1 MTSTYA
7 KAYTEVLEIIKYF
20 SKEEYNKIPT
30 EKINFYKNNKDK
42 DYIYKI
48 NPQEELSKQNISREA
63 NAILITL
70 FRDYFA
76 TEIQKKTLT
85 SLLNQNQK
93 KLEEI
98 RREEYNPDKLFKKQQ
113 SNISKE
119 QNNRIENKIEKA
131 IEEKSLV
138 KIEEKWY
145 KKIILF
151 FKNILKK

>member
-119 QNNRIENKIEKA
+119 QNNRIENQIEKA

>member
-1 MTSTYA
+1 MNSTYA
-7 KAYTEVLEIIKYF
+7 KAYTELLEIIKYF

>member
-98 RREEYNPDKLFKKQQ
+98 RREEYNPDKLFKKKQ

>member
-93 KLEEI
+93 KLDEI

-119 QNNRIENKIEKA
+119 QNNRIENKIEKG
-131 IEEKSLV
+131 SQ
-138 KIEEKWY
+138 
-145 KKIILF
+145 
-151 FKNILKK
+151 

>member
-1 MTSTYA
+1 MNSTYA